1 MVLWLGLHVPGARG
15 LGLIP
20 GQGTRSH
27 MLQLRLRMPQERFH
41 VCVLSCFSC
50 VQFFATPWTLA
61 HQLPYP
67 WNSPGKNTGVGC
79 HALPPEDLPNPGI
92 EPGSPALQADS
103 LLSEPPGKAMKGIRG
118 PEMDG
123 ARASILDSPISLSSG
138 AHAHRG
144 LRAEPCP
151 PTLGFF
157 SFFFLAISHGMQ
169 DLSSPS
175 RN

>member
-1 MVLWLGLHVPGARG
+1 M
-15 LGLIP
+15 
-20 GQGTRSH
+20 
-27 MLQLRLRMPQERFH
+27 
-41 VCVLSCFSC
+41 CVLSCFSC

-79 HALPPEDLPNPGI
+79 HALLPEDLPNPGI

-169 DLSSPS
+169 DFSSPS